1 MMEQYCEYHKISIEE
16 LKESENKEVLQKLI
30 KKLKLEYKVS
40 YRIMEKQLKIGRETL
55 RKMI

>member
-1 MMEQYCEYHKISIEE
+1 MEQYCEYHKISIEE